1 MIEMDASADPWN
13 GRLSEY
19 LDDELGTS
27 ERAEVETHLRGCVTC
42 RTDLEALRRVVA
54 RAAALPDVSPD
65 TDLWSGIASKI
76 GAPRAGTSGK
86 QPRRFAFTL
95 PQLIAASL
103 ALMVLS
109 GGMVWLARLGGP
121 QSDFP
126 TTTATGPAAV
136 TLASFADSAYDAA
149 IADLQ
154 KALETDRARLD
165 QETLRVLEENL
176 GTIDRAINQCRA
188 ALAADP
194 ANVYLN
200 TYLAETLARKLSLL
214 RRATGLA
221 DRSS

>member
-1 MIEMDASADPWN
+1 MDPSADPWN
-13 GRLSEY
+13 DRLSEY
-19 LDDELGTS
+19 LDDEL
-27 ERAEVETHLRGCVTC
+27 ETDARTALEAHLGGCVTC
-42 RTDLEALRRVVA
+42 RTDLEALRRVTA
-54 RAAALPDVSPD
+54 RAAALPDVPPD
-65 TDLWSGIASKI
+65 TDLWSGIASRI
-76 GAPRAGTSGK
+76 GAPSARESIR

-109 GGMVWLARLGGP
+109 GSMVWLARLGGP

-126 TTTATGPAAV
+126 VTTANEPAAV
-136 TLASFADSAYDAA
+136 TPASFSDGAYDAA
-149 IADLQ
+149 VADLQ
-154 KALETDRARLD
+154 KALDTDRARLD
-165 QETLRVLEENL
+165 KETIRVLEENL
-176 GTIDRAINQCRA
+176 GTIDRAIDQCRA

-214 RRATGLA
+214 RRATGLV